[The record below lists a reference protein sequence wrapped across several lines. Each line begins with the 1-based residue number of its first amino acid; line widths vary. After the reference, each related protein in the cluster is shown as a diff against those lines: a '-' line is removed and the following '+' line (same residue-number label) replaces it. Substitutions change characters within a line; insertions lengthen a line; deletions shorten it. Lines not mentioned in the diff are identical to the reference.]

1 MADTVGVLVN
11 DTSDNSVAES
21 LNLNIEEV
29 ILVENKPCAVN
40 KGH

>member
-1 MADTVGVLVN
+1 MADAAGVVVN

-29 ILVENKPCAVN
+29 ILIENTLSAVR